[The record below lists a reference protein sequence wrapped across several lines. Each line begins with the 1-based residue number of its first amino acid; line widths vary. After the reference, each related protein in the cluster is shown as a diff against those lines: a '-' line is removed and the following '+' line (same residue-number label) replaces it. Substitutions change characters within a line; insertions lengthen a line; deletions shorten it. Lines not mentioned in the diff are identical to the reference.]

1 MLLVDID
8 EYLRNPQKIL
18 QTGIYKK
25 FMLDEQKQIQFACA
39 VTSVGIENIE
49 AEAIRA
55 LSEQYRL
62 SQKQV
67 HSYLQKYKGMIVKD
81 YDLASPTEIKNWM
94 YPKML

>member
-1 MLLVDID
+1 M
-8 EYLRNPQKIL
+8 
-18 QTGIYKK
+18 
-25 FMLDEQKQIQFACA
+25 
-39 VTSVGIENIE
+39 TSVGIENIE

-94 YPKML
+94 YPKMLQSSELVDIASKWKTPALSAHDQTAKCM